1 MQMMFTFEDASYHD
15 IKRSV
20 FISTKVSV
28 GLLILIYF
36 GENFVNCN
44 EDIPFC
50 DQQLKQLKKDINDWN
65 QKCWSNQNQGE
76 GTPPCLTEKKYNQD
90 RMKIHVEMCFYAGK
104 GFIMRIKL
112 GVGAFYHELTFPV

>member
-20 FISTKVSV
+20 FISTKITV

-36 GENFVNCN
+36 GANLVNCN

-50 DQQLKQLKKDINDWN
+50 DEDLKKLKADVETWS
-65 QKCWSNQNQGE
+65 KTCWDNTDQGNS
-76 GTPPCLTEKKYNQD
+76 TPRCQAEKEYNQD
-90 RMKIHVEMCFYAGK
+90 RMKMHAEMCFYAGK

-112 GVGAFYHELTFPV
+112 GAGALYHELTFPV